1 MVARGAQI
9 RLNDNASDNES
20 WSKPI
25 IPITNGYGY
34 MDMAWDND
42 GAIWAG
48 GGNGTLLVSR
58 DGADSWEID
67 PVGDRQPSNFT
78 RMVFDG
84 DHAFVLGERGNLLR
98 WVGNA
103 V

>member
-1 MVARGAQI
+1 
-9 RLNDNASDNES
+9 
-20 WSKPI
+20 
-25 IPITNGYGY
+25 
-34 MDMAWDND
+34 MA
-42 GAIWAG
+42 
-48 GGNGTLLVSR
+48 LVSR
-58 DGADSWEID
+58 DGGDSWEND

-84 DHAFVLGERGNLLR
+84 EHAFVLGERGNLLR

>member
-1 MVARGAQI
+1 MYKRQ
-9 RLNDNASDNES
+9 
-20 WSKPI
+20 
-25 IPITNGYGY
+25 
-34 MDMAWDND
+34 
-42 GAIWAG
+42 
-48 GGNGTLLVSR
+48 LLVSR

-84 DHAFVLGERGNLLR
+84 NHAFVLGERGNLLR

>member
-1 MVARGAQI
+1 MYKRQD
-9 RLNDNASDNES
+9 L
-20 WSKPI
+20 
-25 IPITNGYGY
+25 
-34 MDMAWDND
+34 AWDDD

-58 DGADSWEID
+58 DGGDSWEND

-84 DHAFVLGERGNLLR
+84 EHAFVLGERGNLLR